1 MRRDRKLWSSS
12 SDELDEFDAD
22 PYPLL
27 AGAYRSA
34 GGEKNVVLERTR
46 LLDRRVS
53 GVVVI
58 FAAATAAARPEPI
71 PLQRRARC
79 GLCAIWVLR
88 TVPRVSTPAGRAL

>member
-53 GVVVI
+53 ASSSFSPPPPRPRAPSRFLSNVERG
-58 FAAATAAARPEPI
+58 AACARFGFCA
-71 PLQRRARC
+71 QCRA
-79 GLCAIWVLR
+79 
-88 TVPRVSTPAGRAL
+88 